1 MHNELIRFLHY
12 FFLPVLKTG
21 KFQAELLLDILKVLY
36 RVNRNARDINTN
48 LEVLKR
54 TFGNLHPEEF
64 DTALHDYWNVLKAEA
79 DDNLLS
85 KYEDELSDLSK
96 PNDEGAHDE

>member
-1 MHNELIRFLHY
+1 MHELIRFLHH
-12 FFLPVLKTG
+12 FFFPVLTTG

-48 LEVLKR
+48 LELLNRVI
-54 TFGNLHPEEF
+54 GHLHPEEF
-64 DTALHDYWNVLKAEA
+64 DTALHEYSNALRAEA

-85 KYEDELSDLSK
+85 KYEDELADLSK
-96 PNDEGAHDE
+96 PNDEGENDE

>member
-1 MHNELIRFLHY
+1 MHELIRFLHY

-21 KFQAELLLDILKVLY
+21 TFQAELLLDILKVLY
-36 RVNRNARDINTN
+36 RVNRNARNINTN
-48 LEVLKR
+48 LELLNRVIE
-54 TFGNLHPEEF
+54 NLHPEEF
-64 DTALHDYWNVLKAEA
+64 DTALHEYSNALKAEA

-85 KYEDELSDLSK
+85 KYEAELADLSK